1 MALKSTAKR
10 LYPNYLNLDW
20 TNQKKA
26 ILDDRNMRK
35 EVLAQMNNQDKI
47 KLFNIIK
54 QNPEIGKRLKLYIN
68 NNKLNIDMKE
78 DVCEISSTMGKR
90 KLQLM

>member
-10 LYPNYLNLDW
+10 LYPNYFNLDW

-35 EVLAQMNNQDKI
+35 KVLAQMNNQDKI
-47 KLFNIIK
+47 KLVNIIK
-54 QNPEIGKRLKLYIN
+54 QNPEIGKRLKLYVN

-78 DVCEISSTMGKR
+78 DIYEISSTMGKR

>member
-47 KLFNIIK
+47 KLVNIIK
-54 QNPEIGKRLKLYIN
+54 QNPEIGKRLKLYVN

-78 DVCEISSTMGKR
+78 DVYEISSTMGKR